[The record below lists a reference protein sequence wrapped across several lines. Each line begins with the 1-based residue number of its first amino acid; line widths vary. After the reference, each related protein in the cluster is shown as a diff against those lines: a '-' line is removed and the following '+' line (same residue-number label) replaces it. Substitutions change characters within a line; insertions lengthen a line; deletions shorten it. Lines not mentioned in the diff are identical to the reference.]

1 MIDFFGWVA
10 IALDLFL
17 FALFARLVLDYVR
30 MLRPGWRPR
39 GILLPLAEIV
49 YILTDK
55 PLAFVRRFIPPL
67 RVGPV
72 AIDLSFILLF
82 FGIQIVISFLR

>member
-82 FGIQIVISFLR
+82 FGVQILISLLR